1 MDAMTQDSIERLARG
16 NEWARF
22 MHHIQDRKD
31 SYLASL
37 TTIDP
42 SMSHLV
48 ARVQGNVE
56 AMNVILR
63 LEEEVSELKRARTN
77 DV

>member
-1 MDAMTQDSIERLARG
+1 MDFMTQDAIERMARSSD
-16 NEWARF
+16 WARF
-22 MHHIQDRKD
+22 MHHVQDRKD

-48 ARVQGNVE
+48 ERVQGNVE
-56 AMNVILR
+56 ALNVILR
-63 LEEEVSELKRARTN
+63 LEEEVSELKRARTS